1 MGFGWMSKLAALS
14 ITVLLLGISSGVLS
28 MQPPQVTILAAP
40 QPTVPP
46 KLDLKGAD
54 PDQFTMPSH
63 ISPPD
68 APFPGPVL
76 TGPTVAIIQLNTP
89 PLVTTFQQAL
99 RDTPALSEALV
110 IVRAAQA
117 DINSTRQT
125 LIARLTAP
133 PFNARLIS
141 TTSIVTN
148 TIIVEVDASLLPQ
161 IGALP
166 GVQAVRAER
175 TGQLDDP
182 PQQAPGGPS
191 FGPVLH

>member
-1 MGFGWMSKLAALS
+1 MGFGWMSRLAALV
-14 ITVLLLGISSGVLS
+14 IAALLLGISSVVLS
-28 MQPPQVTILAAP
+28 MQPPQVTVLAAP

-54 PDQFTMPSH
+54 PGSFTMPSH

-76 TGPTVAIIQLNTP
+76 TGPTVAIIQLTTP
-89 PLVTTFQQAL
+89 PLVTAFQQAL
-99 RDTPALSEALV
+99 RDTPSLSETLAM
-110 IVRAAQA
+110 VRAAQA
-117 DINSTRQT
+117 NMNSIRQA
-125 LIARLTAP
+125 LIAQLTVP

-161 IGALP
+161 IGTLP
-166 GVQAVRAER
+166 GVLTVRAER
-175 TGQLDDP
+175 TGQLDDSSHQP
-182 PQQAPGGPS
+182 PGGPS

>member
-1 MGFGWMSKLAALS
+1 MGYEWMSRIAALV
-14 ITVLLLGISSGVLS
+14 IVVLLLGISSTVLS
-28 MQPPQVTILAAP
+28 MQPPQVTVLAAP

-46 KLDLKGAD
+46 KLDLKGAN
-54 PDQFTMPSH
+54 PGQFTMPSQTN
-63 ISPPD
+63 PPD

-76 TGPTVAIIQLNTP
+76 TGPTVAIVQLHAP
-89 PLVTTFQQAL
+89 PLATTFQQAL
-99 RDTPALSEALV
+99 RDTPSLNEALA

-117 DINSTRQT
+117 NMNSTKQA
-125 LIARLTAP
+125 LIAQLTAP

-141 TTSIVTN
+141 TTSIVTS

-175 TGQLDDP
+175 TGQLDNP
-182 PQQAPGGPS
+182 SHQPPGGPG